1 MSPSLKKRDQKTQLK
16 TLMKPLENP
25 VKTILE
31 KALAHDPSRS
41 RIKSSL
47 QTKGSILQLLIPST
61 ESRQRLSKE
70 LDNTNRLGKREFHFL
85 TEIFWNE
92 LTGSIGVL
100 GALVAMVFILPF
112 TLFLDYIQLVLG
124 LIVFCFAMVFITV
137 PFFILTAIIAC
148 FCH

>member
-1 MSPSLKKRDQKTQLK
+1 
-16 TLMKPLENP
+16 MKPLENP
-25 VKTILE
+25 VKSILQ
-31 KALAHDPSRS
+31 KALAHDPFRS
-41 RIKSSL
+41 RLKTSL
-47 QTKGSILQLLIPST
+47 QTKGSVLQLLIPST
-61 ESRQRLSKE
+61 ESRQRLSNE
-70 LDNTNRLGKREFHFL
+70 LDKKGTTNRLGKREFHFL

-137 PFFILTAIIAC
+137 PFVILTAIIAC